1 MSQGVNFAESHKM
14 VNCFSSG
21 FIAAN
26 EDIFN
31 GSPASDVINMR
42 DWRDIIFWIQEG
54 AGGTGTTV
62 PTIESCDD
70 TTPSNTTAIIFRYRI
85 IAAVG
90 DTWTAWTD
98 AATTGFTTT
107 AAADTMFQIWARAS
121 DLSGTDQYI
130 RMQTTEGDS
139 TAVDGG
145 MGAILFNP
153 RYAEDIMRTV
163 LT

>member
-21 FIAAN
+21 FIANN
-26 EDIFN
+26 EDIFT

-54 AGGTGTTV
+54 TGGTGQTV
-62 PTIESCDD
+62 VTVQSCDD
-70 TTPSNTTAIIFRYRI
+70 TTPSNTQVIVFRYRI

-98 AATTGFTTT
+98 ATTAGFTTT
-107 AAADTMFQIWARAS
+107 AATDTMFEIWARAE
-121 DLSGTDQYI
+121 DLDGTDQYI
-130 RMQTTEGDS
+130 RLKTDESES

>member
-1 MSQGVNFAESHKM
+1 MGGVNFAESHKM

-31 GSPASDVINMR
+31 GSPGGDVINMR

-54 AGGTGTTV
+54 AGGTGQTV
-62 PTIESCDD
+62 VTVESCDNV
-70 TTPSNTTAIIFRYRI
+70 TPSTQTPIIFRYRI

-98 AATTGFTTT
+98 ATVAGFTTT
-107 AAADTMFQIWARAS
+107 AAADSMYEIWARAAE
-121 DLSGTDQYI
+121 LSGTNQYI
-130 RMQTTEGDS
+130 RMKTDESES

-153 RYAEDIMRTV
+153 RYAEDINRTV